1 MENKIEFFNKLSER
15 WDENDK
21 VSPDKYRRIV
31 GFLNIKK
38 KDKIL
43 DIGTGTGVLIPY
55 ILEYEKNVE
64 IFAIDI
70 AEKMIEK
77 LKRKNFSKNVKVFV
91 MDICKTSFKKDFFDK
106 VIANACFP
114 HFDNKE
120 MALKEIYRILK
131 RDGIFVISHPTGRY
145 HVNEIHRKYELLEKD
160 IIEDI
165 YTLSKFVEGF
175 GFKLIEGID
184 EKDFFIVVF
193 KKL

>member
-1 MENKIEFFNKLSER
+1 MENKKEFFNKMSER

-21 VSPDKYRRIV
+21 VSPDKYRRVI

-43 DIGTGTGVLIPY
+43 DVGTGTGVLIPY
-55 ILEYEKNVE
+55 ILEYEKDVE

-131 RDGIFVISHPTGRY
+131 RDGIFVISHPTGRD
-145 HVNEIHRKYELLEKD
+145 HVNDMHRKYEPVEKD